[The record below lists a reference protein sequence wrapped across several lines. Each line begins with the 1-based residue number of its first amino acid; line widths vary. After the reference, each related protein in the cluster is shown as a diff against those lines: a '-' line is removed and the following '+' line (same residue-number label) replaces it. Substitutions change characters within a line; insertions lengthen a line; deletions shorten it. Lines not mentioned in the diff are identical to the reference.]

1 MVGPQGPVGAT
12 GAAGVPKR
20 VERYTA
26 NANAQG
32 VATYSWPAC
41 TSPADVDVIPSW
53 IGDTIII
60 GGVTSQT
67 LSGATVS
74 AKRSRGTLALSS
86 GPFETA
92 TPNLAQPAIPV
103 TVRVICN

>member
-1 MVGPQGPVGAT
+1 M
-12 GAAGVPKR
+12 
-20 VERYTA
+20 
-26 NANAQG
+26 
-32 VATYSWPAC
+32 
-41 TSPADVDVIPSW
+41 IPGW

-67 LSGATVS
+67 LSGATVL

-92 TPNLAQPAIPV
+92 TPNLTMATIPV